1 MRRLETRAAA
11 ALLGLCCAAA
21 PLGSAA
27 GEPAA
32 QDPPASRAAVA
43 ERMYRGPGLQAFRVG
58 HRAWELKDWNKV
70 LAEMAQ
76 AMQKDPDQPD
86 AQVRLSGVFWS
97 PYIPKYYQSL
107 AQCQLQQCS
116 EARRD
121 MDEVLRLIKDAP
133 SYLRN
138 KYQKDC
144 QNKCPA
150 APGQHGFSDSPEPGL
165 PGASDR
171 PAAPARAS
179 SGPEA
184 EPARTRERRPSAP

>member
-1 MRRLETRAAA
+1 MRQLETRAAA
-11 ALLGLCCAAA
+11 ALLGVACAAA

-27 GEPAA
+27 SEPAA
-32 QDPPASRAAVA
+32 QDPPAPRAAVA

-70 LAEMAQ
+70 LSDMAQ
-76 AMQKDPDQPD
+76 AMAQDADQPE
-86 AQVRLSGVFWS
+86 AQVRLSGVFWT
-97 PYIPKYYQSL
+97 PYIPKYYQSH
-107 AQCQLQQCS
+107 AQCQLRHCT

-121 MDEVLRLIKDAP
+121 MDDVLRLIKDAP

-150 APGQHGFSDSPEPGL
+150 APGAQTFMDSPEPD
-165 PGASDR
+165 PRDTSDR
-171 PAAPARAS
+171 PAAPARGS
-179 SGPEA
+179 SGPAA
-184 EPARTRERRPSAP
+184 EPGRAPERRPSTP